1 MGIGRKF
8 ILLPIFALAL
18 SLQYI
23 PNASAALYTT
33 NLQIHLDA
41 SNGSSY
47 GGSGSTWTDLSGQSH
62 SFALSATAPTFMN
75 TPPKNFQLTKS
86 ASGGTFFSGS
96 NSWLGGQ
103 DFTVSAWI
111 KTTNIGSG
119 TSHWTQMHVMS
130 AESGGLA
137 NDWGFG
143 VNGNGKI
150 SFGTGGA
157 SDLTYASTTSVNT
170 GSWIFVTA
178 TRTYSTGNIKIYVNG
193 SSETTSGST
202 GNANRVLSS
211 NATLKIGA
219 GDDGGA
225 TFGGNIGSI
234 YGYNA
239 VLTDAQVLQNYN
251 ATMATYGYT
260 PPDSTA
266 PTFTS
271 SSSFSAAENI
281 ATSATAAT
289 ITVSESATVTISGGA
304 DSAAFNIYFSDS
316 VTALIKFK
324 VSPNY
329 ESPSDSGSNNVYD
342 LTLTATDPSSNAGI
356 QSITITVTDVVE
368 TSAFNSFAL
377 AGSAT
382 TATYRSA
389 VLITANVSVASKI
402 TFTINGKVLPGC
414 KNRSTSGSGSSH
426 SATCTWKPS
435 RRGDVTLTAAAAPTG
450 AGITSSTAVPIS
462 IGVGNRTGTR

>member
-1 MGIGRKF
+1 MRFRSLG
-8 ILLPIFALAL
+8 LLAALTFGYSVFPA
-18 SLQYI
+18 SI
-23 PNASAALYTT
+23 ASANLYTT
-33 NLQIHLDA
+33 SLKIHLDA
-41 SNGSSY
+41 SNSSSY
-47 GGSGSTWTDLSGQSH
+47 SGSGGNWNDLSGQGSN
-62 SFALSATAPTFMN
+62 FTLSATAPTFIN
-75 TPPKNFQLTKS
+75 SAPKNFQLTKS

-111 KTTNIGSG
+111 KTTNVGSG
-119 TSHWTQMHVMS
+119 TDHWTQMHVMS

-150 SFGTGGA
+150 SFGTGGG
-157 SDLTYASTTSVNT
+157 SDLTYASTTSVNS
-170 GSWIFVTA
+170 GNWIFVTA
-178 TRTYSTGNIKIYVNG
+178 TRKYSTGNIKIYVNG

-225 TFGGNIGSI
+225 TFGGNIGAVF
-234 YGYNA
+234 GYNA

-289 ITVSESATVTISGGA
+289 IQVSESATVTISSGA
-304 DSAAFNIYFSDS
+304 DAARFNIARTETN
-316 VTALIKFK
+316 TAVIKFNA
-324 VSPNY
+324 SPNF
-329 ESPSDSGSNNVYD
+329 EAPADVGANNVYD
-342 LTLTATDPSSNAGI
+342 ITLTATDNAANTGT
-356 QSITITVTDVVE
+356 QSINITVTDVVE
-368 TSAFNSFAL
+368 TSSFNSLAL

-382 TATYRSA
+382 TATYRTA
-389 VLITANVSVASKI
+389 VVVTANVTVASRV
-402 TFTINGKVLPGC
+402 TFRVNGKVLPGC
-414 KNRSTSGSGSSH
+414 KNRLASGSGSSF
-426 SATCTWKPS
+426 SVTCSWRPS
-435 RRGDVTLTAAAAPTG
+435 NRGQVSLTAAATPTG
-450 AGITSSTAVPIS
+450 AGISSATSNPVSVM
-462 IGVGNRTGTR
+462 VGKRVGSR